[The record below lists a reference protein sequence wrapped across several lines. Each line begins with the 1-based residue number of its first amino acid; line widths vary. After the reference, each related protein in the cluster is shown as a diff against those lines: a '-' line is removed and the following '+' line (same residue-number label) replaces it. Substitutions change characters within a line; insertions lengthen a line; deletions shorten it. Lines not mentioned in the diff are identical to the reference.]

1 MLEQRFE
8 SRFDSQVC
16 GPPHE
21 AMALPVRL
29 SVHLL
34 DTDHC
39 PLSSLIPPLT
49 HWGEAS
55 RTPSPAE
62 QPHLVEPWL
71 LSPAL
76 PDHPQDTEGRSPLC
90 TRV

>member
-1 MLEQRFE
+1 MLELTFE
-8 SRFDSQVC
+8 SGFGSQDC

-29 SVHLL
+29 SMHFL

-39 PLSSLIPPLT
+39 SLSSLIPPLT
-49 HWGEAS
+49 HWWEAS

-62 QPHLVEPWL
+62 QPHPVEPWL

-76 PDHPQDTEGRSPLC
+76 PDHPQDNEG
-90 TRV
+90 